1 MNWIRVNVMLDLFQ
15 EFVSPEEK
23 KLAVM
28 ADGMGGKA
36 ALDSEQSMR
45 KLADAEVAFNTPLV
59 PDNRRT
65 GSRSLDLVELQR
77 EINENPDEAIE
88 KNADFFSSK
97 FDIQTRQI
105 KEDIERTVR
114 REGDRIIEAVT
125 AGPRDRIV
133 DPVWREDFCA
143 CGMN

>member
-1 MNWIRVNVMLDLFQ
+1 MLQLFR

-36 ALDSEQSMR
+36 ALDNEQAMR
-45 KLADAEVAFNTPLV
+45 KLASAEIAFVASSGSDSLRAEGHPFDLNELRDEIEGK
-59 PDNRRT
+59 PD
-65 GSRSLDLVELQR
+65 D
-77 EINENPDEAIE
+77 AIE
-88 KNADFFSSK
+88 KNADFFNRK

-105 KEDIERTVR
+105 KEDIERAVR
-114 REGDRIIEAVT
+114 REGDRVISAVT
-125 AGPRDRIV
+125 AGPHDRIV
-133 DPVWREDFCA
+133 DPVWREDFCV